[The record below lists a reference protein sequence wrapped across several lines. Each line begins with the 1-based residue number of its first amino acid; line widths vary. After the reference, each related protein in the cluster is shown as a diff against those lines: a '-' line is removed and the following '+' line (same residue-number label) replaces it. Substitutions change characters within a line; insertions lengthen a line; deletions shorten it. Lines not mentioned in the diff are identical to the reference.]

1 MTTYQSSPRTHQQL
15 NRRQRHIEQTDGQPR
30 VRTLDIAYTPD
41 SDDAFNFYAWEHDR
55 IRLPRFEPKFRRS
68 HICTLNHAAAA
79 GLHDV
84 VAVSSVMYPSLANR
98 YFILATGNSIG
109 RGYGPVLASKR
120 FTSCGQLRGKR
131 IGVADISTT
140 GGALALMYCEGA
152 TLVPMVYDR
161 IADAV
166 AADELDAGVM
176 IHEELLHFPAKG
188 LSRVC
193 DLGRMWCDDT
203 ALPLPVGLNL
213 VRRSLGRDVA
223 RDICRTCRDALRW
236 AHAHYDEA
244 FEFASQFGRGC
255 AEQHIAMFSN
265 DDTDTLP
272 ADARR
277 SIEVM
282 CERIGAIG
290 LGPAKTTV
298 EIIDA

>member
-15 NRRQRHIEQTDGQPR
+15 RRHLRHGVNPGALTR
-30 VRTLDIAYTPD
+30 LRTLDIAYTPD

-55 IRLPRFEPKFRRS
+55 VALEGFQARFRRS
-68 HICTLNHAAAA
+68 HICVLNHAAAA

-84 VAVSSVMYPSLANR
+84 VAVSSVMYPSLVDR

-109 RGYGPVLASKR
+109 RGYGPVLVSTR

-131 IGVADISTT
+131 VGVADISTT
-140 GGALALMYCEGA
+140 GGVLALMYCEA
-152 TLVPMVYDR
+152 RRWCLVYDR
-161 IADAV
+161 IADDVV
-166 AADELDAGVM
+166 AGELDAGVM
-176 IHEELLHFPAKG
+176 IHEELLHFPDKG
-188 LSRVC
+188 LRRVC

-203 ALPLPVGLNL
+203 QLPLPVGLNL

-223 RDICRTCRDALRW
+223 RDICRTCRDSLRW

-244 FEFASQFGRGC
+244 FEFACRFGRGC

-272 ADARR
+272 DDARR
-277 SIEVM
+277 ASKS
-282 CERIGAIG
+282 CSSASATIG